1 MKIITMN
8 RVIFL
13 GSIALA
19 FAAGANVTRLQ
30 PQAQAATEMTP
41 MVIHIPDLTGDKLGT
56 ANAVGFRAK
65 GLVAQD
71 GMTLGVQDG
80 KVPKHLHVNANE
92 IQYYVE
98 GTGTIWLGDK
108 EVKVGPGDLVI
119 IPKGTAHG
127 GSKPDGSA
135 FKAIAI
141 KTPPQAPDDTKLL
154 N

>member
-1 MKIITMN
+1 MN
-8 RVIFL
+8 RAVFL

-19 FAAGANVTRLQ
+19 FVAGASMSRMPL
-30 PQAQAATEMTP
+30 QAQAANEMTP
-41 MVIHIPDLTGDKLGT
+41 QIIHLPDLSGDKLGMASGT
-56 ANAVGFRAK
+56 GFRSK

-80 KVPKHLHVNANE
+80 PVPKHLHVNANE

-108 EVKVGPGDLVI
+108 QVKVGPGDLVI

-127 GSKPDGSA
+127 GSKPDGNV

-141 KTPPQAPDDTKLL
+141 KTPPQAPDDVKPL

>member
-1 MKIITMN
+1 MKITTMN
-8 RVIFL
+8 RVLFL

-19 FAAGANVTRLQ
+19 FVAGANVSRLQ
-30 PQAQAATEMTP
+30 PQAQAATDMTP
-41 MVIHIPDLTGDKLGT
+41 MVIHIPDLSGDKIGP
-56 ANAVGFRAK
+56 ANATGLRSK
-65 GLVAQD
+65 GIVAQD

-80 KVPKHLHVNANE
+80 PVPKHLHANANE

-108 EVKVGPGDLVI
+108 QVKVGPGDLVI

-127 GSKPDGSA
+127 GSKPDGGV

-141 KTPPQAPDDTKLL
+141 KTPPQAPDDIKLL